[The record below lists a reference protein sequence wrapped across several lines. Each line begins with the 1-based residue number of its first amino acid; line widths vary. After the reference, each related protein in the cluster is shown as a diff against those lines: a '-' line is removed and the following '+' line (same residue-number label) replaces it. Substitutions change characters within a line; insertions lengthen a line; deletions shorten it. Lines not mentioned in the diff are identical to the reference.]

1 MNVAANLER
10 SALFFPDNP
19 ALSQDGREITYSR
32 LDEESGR
39 VAYSLI
45 EKGIAPGDHVAL
57 CATNCPEWIAFYFG
71 VLKAGAVAVTL
82 SSLLSFD
89 ELAFLVNHARPRMV
103 FTDRAGELTRLLG
116 PDSAS
121 RIIERGSL
129 SAFCGQTKGSI
140 KAVKRDRTDVAAILY
155 TGGTTGVPKGVMLTH
170 ENINLSAHNVAFS
183 ERSTEKDRAL
193 CFLPLNHVFGQM
205 HITNATIL
213 SSGCIELMPAFNLD
227 QVLAVLKEKRV
238 TKLFA
243 VPTVYARLLA
253 LPDLRER
260 LGAVRYCFSAAA
272 SLPAEIIRQW
282 KEATGIDISEGYG
295 MTESASA
302 VTYNHYHRHVAASVG
317 ETVPGVEVEI
327 RDLSGRPLRTGQ
339 EGEICIRGHNIMKG
353 YLNNPSD
360 TEAAFWPDGWYRS
373 GDVGVLDEKGYLFI
387 VDRLKDMIIT
397 GGENVY
403 PREVEEAIYM
413 RPEVQECAVV
423 GIPDKDWG
431 ERVVVFIVLKGGGAL
446 DVREMKSFLKS
457 RISAFKVPKEYIEVK
472 ELPKNAAGKV
482 LKRELRKSATRP

>member
-57 CATNCPEWIAFYFG
+57 CAANCPEWIAFYFG

-431 ERVVVFIVLKGGGAL
+431 ERVVAFIVLKGGGAL

>member
-57 CATNCPEWIAFYFG
+57 CAANCPEWIAFYFG